1 VKTSKVVPPACE
13 GADRWPD
20 DRHRELMF
28 RAGDNLPWMEM
39 DVHNLKYIVGSLHAG
54 WKSPYEFL
62 GIQP

>member
-1 VKTSKVVPPACE
+1 
-13 GADRWPD
+13 
-20 DRHRELMF
+20 MF

-39 DVHNLKYIVGSLHAG
+39 DVHNLKYIVGSLQAG